1 MGVVLAALFGCSET
15 QKPSESPQVEKAPI
29 PADTG
34 LSPEKVALQA
44 DIPIYP
50 GATFP
55 NGVTKAPAKDS
66 NGKLHVYLVMTTKD
80 PAEKVLDFYKG
91 KGQMEVTKEA
101 KASQVMGVTP
111 KGNMAII
118 KVATGASET
127 TIDISSIQN

>member
-1 MGVVLAALFGCSET
+1 M
-15 QKPSESPQVEKAPI
+15 
-29 PADTG
+29 
-34 LSPEKVALQA
+34 ALQA